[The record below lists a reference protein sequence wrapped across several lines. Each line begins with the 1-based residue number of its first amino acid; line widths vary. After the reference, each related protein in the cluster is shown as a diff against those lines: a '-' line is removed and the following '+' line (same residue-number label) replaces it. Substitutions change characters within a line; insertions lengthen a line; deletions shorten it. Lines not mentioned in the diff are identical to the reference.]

1 MSERELHIS
10 EAQSGADREELE
22 RRMADLQREV
32 AQLRGR
38 EAGWREE
45 RARLL
50 AALEAAEQEVAGLP
64 ELRRELEAG
73 REAAYWLA
81 ITQSSLWWRLGERLR
96 RVARG
101 RRRGPGS

>member
-1 MSERELHIS
+1 MSERELPIS
-10 EAQSGADREELE
+10 EAAADTDREALE
-22 RRMADLQREV
+22 PRVADLQREV

-50 AALEAAEQEVAGLP
+50 AALEAAEREVASLP

-73 REAAYWLA
+73 REAAHWLA
-81 ITQSSLWWRLGERLR
+81 ITHSSLWWRLGERLR
-96 RVARG
+96 RVVRG
-101 RRRGPGS
+101 RRR